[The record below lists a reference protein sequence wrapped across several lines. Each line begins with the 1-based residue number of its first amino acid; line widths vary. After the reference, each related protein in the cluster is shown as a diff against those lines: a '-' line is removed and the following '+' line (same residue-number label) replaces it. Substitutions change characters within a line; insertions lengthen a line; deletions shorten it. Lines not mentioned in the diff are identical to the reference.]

1 MIVARLASSFVRF
14 EPPPLARTLH
24 LMSRNDTLSKG
35 LSFYEQGRYRDA
47 LKAFEQASREN
58 SRRKILSD
66 SRRAAALKKLDNLVD
81 TLNASKDFTDW
92 QEHRRSSRLSPR
104 AGKLSASLKMVELA
118 LELVKPTDAERR
130 AMLAAFREEILDA
143 MKSQFDKLPVELQ
156 IEILS
161 NVIDGS
167 RTRMVTLIKV
177 CPTWKDLITRTPS
190 CFHRFIFDYRTT
202 QKKADAWLKLAKGV
216 VTSLRVDD
224 PSLFYKKQSKLRNA
238 SKDFWL
244 KLEELES
251 TNARLFKYLP
261 AETIR
266 QLRLRSLVVDAG
278 DFPGEDLWE
287 GIRSLDT
294 SATYNLSI
302 AVGRCLIELEGLSFS
317 RLTSLRLSGNFRPEP
332 FFELLRR
339 NSALHTL
346 ILTQTNWFGCST
358 LQEPIEHPV
367 LRRIELHR
375 FKSASKF
382 FECVKVPCLSA
393 LHLANSNSAYR
404 GDTTACLRKIIS
416 QKIASLTEICLY
428 ECNVSSPILVSFLQS
443 SPSLKLLKLSRCTFD
458 DGDINSVIKALYEPA
473 KDASS
478 SIPCPKLQH
487 LDVSSLPDLESG
499 PLISFVE
506 RHQANSSATPVDKYP
521 ATPASSEHARN
532 RPLPILSLNIDDCP
546 LIKQEALRWFQ
557 NNVPSV
563 SSEMTHDEM
572 D

>member
-1 MIVARLASSFVRF
+1 M
-14 EPPPLARTLH
+14 P
-24 LMSRNDTLSKG
+24 RNDALSKG
-35 LSFYEQGRYRDA
+35 LDLYEQGRYRDA
-47 LKAFEQASREN
+47 LMAFEQASREN
-58 SRRKILSD
+58 SRHKILSD
-66 SRRAAALKKLDNLVD
+66 TRRAAALKKLDDLVD

-104 AGKLSASLKMVELA
+104 AGKLSASFKMVELA

-143 MKSQFDKLPVELQ
+143 MKPSPSQFDKLPVELQ

-190 CFHRFIFDYRTT
+190 CFHRFILDGRTT

-224 PSLFYKKQSKLRNA
+224 PSLCYKKQSKLRNA

-244 KLEELES
+244 KLKELEL
-251 TNARLFKYLP
+251 TNASLFKYLP

-266 QLRLRSLVVDAG
+266 QLRLRSLVVDV
-278 DFPGEDLWE
+278 DYFPREDLWE

-302 AVGRCLIELEGLSFS
+302 AAGRCLIELEGLSFS
-317 RLTSLRLSGNFRPEP
+317 RLTSLRLDGNFRPGP

-346 ILTQTNWFGCST
+346 ILTRLYTNDYFSVV
-358 LQEPIEHPV
+358 QESIELPV
-367 LRRIELHR
+367 LRRIEFDRLKN
-375 FKSASKF
+375 F
-382 FECVKVPCLSA
+382 P
-393 LHLANSNSAYR
+393 
-404 GDTTACLRKIIS
+404 
-416 QKIASLTEICLY
+416 
-428 ECNVSSPILVSFLQS
+428 S

-487 LDVSSLPDLESG
+487 LDVSSSPDLESG
-499 PLISFVE
+499 PLISFVKS
-506 RHQANSSATPVDKYP
+506 HQANSSATPVDKYP

-532 RPLPILSLNIDDCP
+532 PPLPILSLNINDCP
-546 LIKQEALRWFQ
+546 LIRQGALLWLEET
-557 NNVPSV
+557 VPSV
-563 SSEMTHDEM
+563 EMSYW
-572 D
+572 

>member
-1 MIVARLASSFVRF
+1 M
-14 EPPPLARTLH
+14 P
-24 LMSRNDTLSKG
+24 RNDALSKG
-35 LSFYEQGRYRDA
+35 LDLYEQGRYRDA
-47 LKAFEQASREN
+47 LMAFEQASREN
-58 SRRKILSD
+58 SRHKILSD
-66 SRRAAALKKLDNLVD
+66 TRRAAALKKLDDLAD

-104 AGKLSASLKMVELA
+104 AGKLSASFKMVELA

-143 MKSQFDKLPVELQ
+143 MKPSPSQFDKLPVELQ

-190 CFHRFIFDYRTT
+190 CFHRFILDGRTT

-224 PSLFYKKQSKLRNA
+224 PSLCYKKQSKLRNA

-244 KLEELES
+244 KLKELEL
-251 TNARLFKYLP
+251 TNASLFKYLP

-266 QLRLRSLVVDAG
+266 QLRLRSLVVDV
-278 DFPGEDLWE
+278 DYFPREDLWE

-302 AVGRCLIELEGLSFS
+302 AAGRCLIELEGLSFS
-317 RLTSLRLSGNFRPEP
+317 RLTSLRLDGNFRPGP

-346 ILTQTNWFGCST
+346 ILTRLYTNDYFSVV
-358 LQEPIEHPV
+358 QESIELPV
-367 LRRIELHR
+367 LRRIELDGINI
-375 FKSASKF
+375 ASKIF
-382 FECVKVPCLSA
+382 RCVKVPRLGA
-393 LHLANSNSAYR
+393 LHLANFGTRFN
-404 GDTTACLRKIIS
+404 TACCMEDIIS
-416 QKIASLTEICLY
+416 QGIASLTEICLY
-428 ECNVSSPILVSFLQS
+428 KCNVSSPILVSFLQS

-487 LDVSSLPDLESG
+487 LDVSSSPDLESG
-499 PLISFVE
+499 PLISFVKS
-506 RHQANSSATPVDKYP
+506 HQANSSATPVDKYP

-532 RPLPILSLNIDDCP
+532 PPLPILSLNINDCP
-546 LIKQEALRWFQ
+546 LIRQGALLWLEET
-557 NNVPSV
+557 VPSV
-563 SSEMTHDEM
+563 EMSYW
-572 D
+572 

>member
-1 MIVARLASSFVRF
+1 M
-14 EPPPLARTLH
+14 P
-24 LMSRNDTLSKG
+24 RNDALNKG
-35 LSFYEQGRYRDA
+35 LNFYEQGRYRDA

-66 SRRAAALKKLDNLVD
+66 SRRAAVLKKLDDLVD

-92 QEHRRSSRLSPR
+92 QEHRRSSRLSLR
-104 AGKLSASLKMVELA
+104 AGKFFASLKMVELA
-118 LELVKPTDAERR
+118 LELVHPTDAERR
-130 AMLAAFREEILDA
+130 AMLATFREEILDA
-143 MKSQFDKLPVELQ
+143 MKPPPSQFDKLPVELQ
-156 IEILS
+156 VEILS

-167 RTRMVTLIKV
+167 RARMVTLVTV
-177 CPTWKDLITRTPS
+177 CPTWKELIFRSPS
-190 CFHRFIFDYRTT
+190 CFHRFILDYGTT

-224 PSLFYKKQSKLRNA
+224 PTLCYKKQSKLRNA
-238 SKDFWL
+238 SKDFWV
-244 KLEELES
+244 KLEELEL
-251 TNARLFKYLP
+251 TNAFLFEYLP
-261 AETIR
+261 AETIC
-266 QLRLRSLVVDAG
+266 QLRLRSLVVDVPYFAG
-278 DFPGEDLWE
+278 KKLWE

-302 AVGRCLIELEGLSFS
+302 AVERSFIELEGLSFS
-317 RLTSLRLSGNFRPEP
+317 RLTSLRLSGHFKPGP
-332 FFELLRR
+332 FIELLRR

-346 ILTQTNWFGCST
+346 ILTRSST
-358 LQEPIEHPV
+358 SDFFSVVKEPVEFPV
-367 LRRIELHR
+367 VRRIELDA
-375 FKSASKF
+375 FKYASNF

-393 LHLANSNSAYR
+393 LRLANSGHRS
-404 GDTTACLRKIIS
+404 DTTHCLKDIMS
-416 QKIASLTEICLY
+416 QRIASLTEIYLY
-428 ECNVSSPILVSFLQS
+428 KCNVSSPILVSLLQS

-487 LDVSSLPDLESG
+487 LDVSSSPDLEPG

-506 RHQANSSATPVDKYP
+506 GHQANSSATPVVKYP
-521 ATPASSEHARN
+521 ATPALSN
-532 RPLPILSLNIDDCP
+532 YVQDGPLPILSLNIDDCP

-557 NNVPSV
+557 NNVLSV